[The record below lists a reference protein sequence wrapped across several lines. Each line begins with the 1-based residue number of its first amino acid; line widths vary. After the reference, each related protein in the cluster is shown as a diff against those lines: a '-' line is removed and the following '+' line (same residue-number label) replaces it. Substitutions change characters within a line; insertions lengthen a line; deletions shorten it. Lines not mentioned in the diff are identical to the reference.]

1 MADVP
6 HSAAITSAI
15 PTPLSTSKATAET
28 QLVRAHMPE
37 LDSVRG
43 VAVLMVVF
51 YHAFYWGMNLPL
63 FPPIERQLLQLTWV
77 GRLGVNLFFVLS
89 GFLITGLLLNAKS
102 RPDYYRKF
110 YIRRAL
116 RILPAYFATL
126 LVLLVTGVSL
136 KFIGLSLLYLSNL
149 TPLFGVAIAYP
160 VLWSLAVEEHFYLLW
175 PLAVRKFSSRALL
188 AGAAAMILVSPLLR
202 WVSYEVQSRQ
212 GWVSYETFDY
222 TWNSADGLACG
233 AFLALWLREFAPDR
247 KKFAKEIV
255 ALLVI
260 GLALLPFGTLS
271 RHTATGAALQV
282 TPWHFL
288 FVVVIGAALLAGSRW
303 GEAARCRLLE
313 FFGEISYGLYL
324 YHLLVFRG
332 FEWLLNNG
340 VIRRPQIDPLLGL
353 SIRLLIC
360 GGIAVGIA
368 WLSRRYIEEP
378 FLRLKSRLA
387 P

>member
-1 MADVP
+1 MADIA
-6 HSAAITSAI
+6 HSTMMTSPI
-15 PTPLSTSKATAET
+15 PLPLSASEAPCETPL
-28 QLVRAHMPE
+28 VRTHMPE

-43 VAVLMVVF
+43 VAVLMVMF
-51 YHAFYWGMNLPL
+51 YHAFYWGMNLSR
-63 FPPIERQLLQLTWV
+63 FPPVEAFLLQLAWV

-116 RILPAYFATL
+116 RILPAYSATL
-126 LVLLVTGVSL
+126 LVLFFAGVSL

-175 PLAVRKFSSRALL
+175 PLAVRNFTSRTIL
-188 AGAAAMILVSPLLR
+188 AGSAAIVLLSPLLR
-202 WVSYEVQSRQ
+202 WISYLIQSRQ
-212 GWVSYETFDY
+212 GWVSFELFDY

-233 AFLALWLREFAPDR
+233 ALLAVWLREFAPDR
-247 KKFAKEIV
+247 RKFAKEI
-255 ALLVI
+255 AGLLII

-271 RHTATGAALQV
+271 RHTAAGAALQV
-282 TPWHFL
+282 VPWHFL
-288 FVVVIGAALLAGSRW
+288 FVVLIGAALLAGSRW
-303 GEAARCRLLE
+303 GEAARCRFLE

-324 YHLLVFRG
+324 YHLLVFNG
-332 FEWLLNNG
+332 FEWLLNHG
-340 VIRRPQIDPLLGL
+340 VIRRLQIDPLLGL
-353 SIRLLIC
+353 SIRFLIC

-368 WLSRRYIEEP
+368 YLSRRFLEEP